1 MQDME
6 QLSDVVL
13 GAVWPHAYS
22 TVYYRIWW
30 ALSGLMPIAL
40 YIIGYGGPYFCRIW
54 NSYLTLFW
62 ALFGLMPIA
71 LYIIGYGGPCLAS
84 CQLHCIL

>member
-1 MQDME
+1 MGRVWPHANCIVYYRIWWALLLQDME

-30 ALSGLMPIAL
+30 AL
-40 YIIGYGGPYFCRIW
+40 
-54 NSYLTLFW
+54 
-62 ALFGLMPIA
+62 FGLMPIA
-71 LYIIGYGGPCLAS
+71 LYIIGYGGRCLAS
-84 CQLHCIL
+84 CL